1 MILRRFRPGKSG
13 WIEVITGCMFS
24 GKTEEAIRRARRA
37 MIARQ
42 KIVAFKHASDNRYDP
57 VQIASHGGTKLMAI
71 PVDNAAQMET
81 HVRKGTCVIIVDE
94 AQFFDDDLVEFVI
107 RHRDAGRRIIV
118 SGLNM
123 DFARRP
129 FDGPMGK
136 IMLVANEISVQV
148 AVCTVC
154 GGPAHFSQRLS
165 ASRALKVVGERK
177 DYAARCQPHH
187 DPNPLIDM

>member
-1 MILRRFRPGKSG
+1 
-13 WIEVITGCMFS
+13 MFS

-42 KIVAFKHASDNRYDP
+42 RIVAFKHASDKRYDL

-71 PVDNAAQMET
+71 PVDDATQMET
-81 HVRKGTCVIIVDE
+81 HIRKGTRVIVIDE
-94 AQFFDDDLVEFVI
+94 AQFFGNDLVEFVI

-123 DFARRP
+123 DFTRRP
-129 FDGPMGK
+129 FGGPMPM
-136 IMLVANEISVQV
+136 IMAVANEISVQA

-154 GGPAHFSQRLS
+154 SGPAHFSQRLS
-165 ASRALKVVGERK
+165 PSRALKVVGERK
-177 DYAARCQPHH
+177 DYAARCQLHH
-187 DPNPLIDM
+187 DPNPLAEE